1 MLGNQFDVAF
11 RRKRHRA
18 LGSTVLMPMDQCMDG
33 TTYRPSRPLI
43 LGSIVVAVLLGSLAL
58 VFLVSLFV
66 TLLRGDLGDAAFAG
80 FE

>member
-1 MLGNQFDVAF
+1 M
-11 RRKRHRA
+11 
-18 LGSTVLMPMDQCMDG
+18 
-33 TTYRPSRPLI
+33 